1 VNLPVS
7 TPSAHPIANL
17 DWFLQGYAGPVFC
30 LQGGLVTHKNDNA
43 EVFLQEQGWLTEL
56 PKQGSITLRHEGELG
71 ERVVQWQILSAPEGM
86 VLVLGRDLTLESN
99 LTLALANSR
108 TRLKDLLGLSAE
120 TVWETDRGG
129 RFCLISSD
137 GFLGWATD
145 EVIGKRPHE
154 LSFTSSDKL
163 ATPFLTQKAV
173 SEAKLWLPD
182 KGGEMHC
189 LSISALPLFDE
200 DGAWTGAR
208 GLCRDVTTEQ
218 EQAVALAAARLRER
232 LTSHITRIVRDDLSP
247 EREFASAARSLAHA
261 LSAEGCAVYRF
272 AEDRWQLVSS
282 FGADVPS
289 SATVLAQATLNRGD
303 ALMLSGGGHEWLVC
317 RCQHQRKVNGAL
329 AVWRAPEQ
337 GAWQAE
343 EAHLIEAVAAQIGL
357 VWAQIGIQESLSDRA
372 LKDGLTGLLNQ
383 RAFSEEMA
391 ERFARAQSSHTAAVL
406 MNIDLDNFK
415 TVNDHLGHQA
425 GDDVLKAVA
434 QVLKDCTRPGD
445 VVGRVGGDEFVL
457 WLDRITADEAVTV
470 GNRIIAGISRIA
482 EALGI
487 LPKTLSASIG
497 VAPVEVGDSAASL
510 SKRADATM
518 YQAKHSGKGRVTVA
532 GAVLESDGESR

>member
-1 VNLPVS
+1 MNLPVS
-7 TPSAHPIANL
+7 TPSSHLITSL
-17 DWFLQGYAGPVFC
+17 DWLLHGYAGPVLC
-30 LQGGLVTHKNDNA
+30 LQNGVVMRKNDKA
-43 EVFLQEQGWLTEL
+43 EAFLREQDWLTEL
-56 PKQGSITLRHEGELG
+56 PRQGNTTLRHKDGQG
-71 ERVVQWQILSAPEGM
+71 ERVVQWQVLSAPDGVM
-86 VLVLGRDLTLESN
+86 VVLGRDLTLESN

-108 TRLKDLLGLSAE
+108 TRLKDLLSLSAE
-120 TVWETDRGG
+120 IVWETDRGG

-145 EVIGKRPHE
+145 DVIGKRPHE
-154 LSFTSSDKL
+154 LAFTSSDKL

-182 KGGEMHC
+182 KDGQMHC
-189 LSISALPLFDE
+189 LSISALPLFDD

-208 GLCRDVTTEQ
+208 GLCRDVTAEQ

-272 AEDRWQLVSS
+272 VDDRWQLVSS
-282 FGADVPS
+282 FGADVPT

-317 RCQHQRKVNGAL
+317 RCQYQRKVNGAL
-329 AVWRAPEQ
+329 AVWRAPMH

-343 EAHLIEAVAAQIGL
+343 EAHLIEAVAAQVGL

-391 ERFARAQSSHTAAVL
+391 ERFARAHTSHTAAVL

-457 WLDRITADEAVTV
+457 WLDRITADDAVTV
-470 GNRIIAGISRIA
+470 GNRIIAGISKIA
-482 EALGI
+482 DALGA

-497 VAPVEVGDSAASL
+497 VAPIEAGDTVASL

-518 YQAKHSGKGRVTVA
+518 YQAKHSGKGRVTVSA
-532 GAVLESDGESR
+532 QSEISREND

>member
-1 VNLPVS
+1 MKLPIS
-7 TPSAHPIANL
+7 TPSAPPFANL
-17 DWFLQGYAGPVFC
+17 DWLLQGYAGPVLC
-30 LQGGLVTHKNDNA
+30 LQGGLVTHKNNLA
-43 EVFLQEQGWLTEL
+43 EPYLHEQDWLGEL
-56 PKQGSITLRHEGELG
+56 LKHGCITLRHKAEQG
-71 ERVVQWQILSAPEGM
+71 ERVVQWQILSAPEGII
-86 VLVLGRDLTLESN
+86 LALGRDLTLESN

-108 TRLKDLLGLSAE
+108 TRLKDLLSLSAE

-145 EVIGKRPHE
+145 DVIGKRPHE

-182 KGGEMHC
+182 KDGQMHC
-189 LSISALPLFDE
+189 LSISALPLFDD

-208 GLCRDVTTEQ
+208 GLCRDVTNEQ

-272 AEDRWQLVSS
+272 IEDRWQLVSS
-282 FGADVPS
+282 YGADVPS

-303 ALMLSGGGHEWLVC
+303 SLMLSGGGHEWLVC
-317 RCQHQRKVNGAL
+317 RCQYQRKVNGAL
-329 AVWRAPEQ
+329 AVWRAPER

-391 ERFARAQSSHTAAVL
+391 ERFARAQATHTAAVL

-415 TVNDHLGHQA
+415 IVNDHLGHQA

-482 EALGI
+482 DALGA
-487 LPKTLSASIG
+487 LPKALSASIG
-497 VAPVEVGDSAASL
+497 VAPVEAGDTVASI
-510 SKRADATM
+510 SKRADAIM

-532 GAVLESDGESR
+532 AQSEISRENE